1 MRSNITHGHSWVN
14 YYDILREDRDYN
26 SLQNSD
32 QQIKKNGLFE
42 HLAKYIIFALNEKD
56 FGQPQIF
63 QARKTSL
70 GHVCIQTREIGLT

>member
-1 MRSNITHGHSWVN
+1 MVIAGLIITIFYEKIEIIIICKIPTSK
-14 YYDILREDRDYN
+14 L
-26 SLQNSD
+26 
-32 QQIKKNGLFE
+32 KNGSFE